1 MEQPYRQTHLAI
13 FALSQFICCF
23 SIVCQEAGRLRGLLP
38 GELGRLGSTA
48 SIDREQLEIL
58 LPLVMSSLS
67 KVELTLTTKKRVLW
81 KGLDV
86 TRQRHLELCS
96 RLLACYQRLFLVEE
110 EWKLLGDPNDFL
122 ARMTNELSRDKDDLM
137 QLPQEHR
144 YPVCP
149 PGVLVKSPWIQ
160 LVLQPILES
169 LPNSKIENMVVESAA
184 TLVPDQHAQN
194 LNRDPMTNDKLHIFN
209 HPLLDCINPSSNQNR
224 VDSKILAP
232 LLLLV
237 SATAEAFPSGR
248 CWTSSSQKNW
258 NSMEPDDSIKDD
270 IMHING
276 CSPNDFALLIH
287 TITNV
292 LEAVGG
298 PTGDPEVQT
307 LALLCLV
314 RLTDAHGVIVAC
326 RRGKMSDVECAWRQ
340 VWSTLFRSDLRYA
353 AYTANA
359 TEGSCGELVLIL
371 LTEMVH
377 RWCTDP
383 MMFFSDS
390 ASLKQSAFLYRN
402 QSQLWLLPAFSKGTR
417 PRPRHLFELV
427 CIFLH
432 RLALSDE
439 GRDNIQ
445 DSTPL
450 LAGEG
455 STDDASQRALGRR
468 YRLLCLC
475 LETLSSMDPMNM
487 LANHRKLTEVIS
499 ACIAALINCEVSLES
514 RAFLDDS
521 QCLSWARSSTEEG
534 LYNKLCLT
542 ELPDATVCTVKRIC
556 TDSKS
561 ALFEKLWKSP
571 IPDPGMSPLL
581 QARLMESVTSD
592 SVLAEKS
599 KLCHTVRSL
608 DMLSRHVDYAP
619 PTLSTPLNE
628 LLRFQMKNL
637 LERWSTEY
645 AGGETAEIGP
655 NAKQVDLEDAPLQL
669 RCIWIKTALGSCLLS
684 QEKDMT
690 APSFKF
696 LQAGIVSLLQK
707 VKSDLSYLCSDANAF
722 HCVFLDVLHIIL
734 FFSEVSLSFRSL
746 EIPAEVMKS
755 FSSLVGVCESL
766 LLSFSGAEGDQE
778 SWDENP
784 GDDFASSSSESE
796 HGQEDTNMANV
807 LDDSDDDEVVNKR
820 KTSWKKQ
827 TEKQQRNH
835 DKRKATR
842 PMAKNSGQ
850 GNMSPTRKKRR
861 QNPSPPNSSCA
872 SIVGSLL
879 VLLDPS
885 NAKCIFVVD
894 ALLRRNEDDTG
905 EVDLQQAYHCLS
917 LLSAQSVIFHDNA
930 KGNLAAAPNP
940 LDESFR
946 HQSPFSI
953 IGEVLDSLQ
962 GTAPPSSALYFYG
975 FRLCGD
981 CVQTGESP
989 LRGMDLTA
997 EESKT
1002 LVDLINVEDAAI
1014 LERPYLRL
1022 DQLRAA
1028 TASFLGGKENFHSY
1042 MDPIFPKQFVIPSLQ
1057 DQSSVIRKAACFA
1070 AGAALKILPNKERI
1084 VSTVL
1089 KKLPPIVRP
1098 TSTGEAD
1105 TSYQEWYQH
1114 FELGSGDFA
1123 MESQLWE
1130 DSDMSM
1136 EYGAL
1141 YCRSVVAGMDRDST
1155 EKMLFEL
1162 IRVAAVREDL
1172 EGACFCVC
1180 EKIACILGYTKVE
1193 DFLADES
1200 ESILKAWVE
1209 EGYALA
1215 EIPLLLSSPG
1225 LLRLLLESGHQ
1236 DRLYVDKKRPT
1247 DIQKETMNVLDKTN
1261 LKDVATDAFVGRYKS
1276 FLIPQVLMRFLSASA
1291 EEQKAGIVCDKYMQE
1306 LSVCLKGDHS
1316 KETIKKIV
1324 IGRLHDIDALCA
1336 PMVHGNLAEPG
1347 RFILKVVSG
1356 LLQEEH
1362 GIGQNKSKP
1371 YLTVR
1376 RILELS
1382 GKDKTRVFP
1391 AHIVQEAFSEAISSL
1406 VDKLK
1411 SKKQGDILSAAGLSI
1426 TECFLYARRWL
1437 DNATTPSQKE
1447 RRWSTVSLL
1456 FDLIFAQLKRN
1467 DFKQS
1472 QIGFGI
1478 NVVVDIALLPELRCL
1493 RTSAL
1498 DLLKETL
1505 DKVFRS
1511 NADPALKE
1519 EVALVLRRLV
1529 GAVMK
1534 IHEECQQE
1542 LVKYC
1547 RVAAKAKLR
1556 VFERGLGFLA
1566 NHLDSSGIE
1575 EGTDPWGWDAATET
1589 TMRTRHSDVAFFEN
1603 MLKDLQ
1609 PHGGALPRDGGGIVD
1624 SIKRTYDILVGI
1636 FDKAN
1641 VLSLGS
1647 DHYVGCMPPYAV
1659 SKSDQEALLS
1669 ANPQFCAQYISRH
1682 FLKRLNAAQKE
1693 DLSSLIR
1700 SLLSELKHRI
1710 SWMDSVSESPNTGS
1724 RDPVSGDDN
1733 GYSLSLSQWML
1744 QHALVQLEH
1753 TLRRLRTEDEFEVS
1767 GEELL
1772 LLTKELSFV
1781 CGASCPDVLRS
1792 AASRCLGELDLQFVS
1807 KTPIVQSPRNHDW
1820 VQWALESNSLLR
1832 GIQAKAIQ
1840 VLGEYLHSKHSGVA
1854 IAAMDTLI
1862 ALFATHDG
1870 AECWELLDEQAQQN
1884 LLPVISSKK
1893 RSANINN
1900 LRLSKTQVIVL
1911 QSKNC
1916 IDLDSTTENSAW
1928 CWNHNLWRCS
1938 QTYEDWIC
1946 SLVPSLIECCY
1957 RSETSSTTK
1966 GNFFSVCQLMSV
1978 IAPSFASALF
1988 PAITLDLLERSGNMV
2003 ASPVA
2008 KSGLGTVL
2016 EDTWIGTA
2024 DSSLNAKLSS
2034 SFEVMLGKSNPNIRN
2049 SRAVGLGIDTLDLL
2063 RRATQIRFLQSDGH
2077 KKNSSAVPNQPTSE
2091 KKQSKSS
2098 RGSKSPKYNAIVAAE
2113 YNKGLGEETAW
2124 RGLPFGTVLKIDGDL
2139 MVQACIHIKRCASAL
2154 FYSDLFFES
2163 SFAGSGA
2170 LMERL
2175 ASDFTTGSSRAVL
2188 SSRTDISG
2196 YFMDPTPCEASKLRE
2211 RAVESLQLLGE
2222 CYLQLREEDAYQAVQ
2237 RQSSDL
2243 KYNGCSI
2250 MSESE
2255 ELTREIAPNLA
2266 ALQRLDSLSNLPI
2279 NPIETSIQSCDTME
2293 YLGLRTFLQS
2303 YVSSMEWSK
2312 VEAMSI
2318 DERRMLREKWFQS
2331 RLYGMNW
2338 DKALL
2343 DCESGLSTGKGSYHK
2358 PLILGE
2364 AEIPREEMGFHEA
2377 ITSALG
2383 AFARDDLPSCKGLS
2397 GIARTSLHTSVSSMA
2412 SGESSLEELVTSVE
2426 RLQSLNDIDR
2436 LADRSE
2442 SPDDLLKQWGFF
2454 TLPEKENNSLSGQ
2467 IKLKRTFASADF
2479 LPVMHEITLR
2489 LLRSKRGQDATM
2501 SVELLDPQ
2509 ECLNHYLWKFSSWC
2523 RETKHLATAEFALQR
2538 LRVAMRAMN
2547 DRAPASLEIA
2557 LGLRLEDANLKE
2569 TKGEFTTA
2577 IRLSKQTI
2585 AILKMEKQQRNG
2597 DASGI
2602 DCLLVDSLINCG
2614 GWLSRYK
2621 IEPARAILDSYH
2633 KPAASLAKSLYRRN
2647 ESPENELRYL
2657 RSQIA
2662 LARLASSLYDA
2673 VSARVKSLEWIKSGR
2688 SLADREQELSQCQTM
2703 LDEIKAKHTKA
2714 TKAKSPKKVLARIAA
2729 EHGELVHYSKNL
2741 QNEILLSKR
2750 ERTKTEQSLRDHL
2763 CLAMQAYVSV
2773 LSVAGAGHGGDMSRH
2788 VFRWISLWFSNC
2800 TEGKEDVEVN
2810 AIVDKAIGKIP
2821 TFRFI
2826 PLTSQIFAQ
2835 LEEIGES
2842 PFQKT
2847 LQTLVQKMCTDHPY
2861 HCLVQLIS
2869 VCNGKEVGSG
2879 VSGRN
2884 AKVFLENLSSSKVNA
2899 ALEIANKLKRDAPT
2913 YVGEL
2918 LDSYQILM
2926 NAYISLANFPTAELV
2941 QKGQIKG
2948 IALAHASKNHRL
2960 DKCLARRS
2968 QCPPCIL
2975 TKPPPLRSGADY
2987 GDGVDDPIGGE
2998 RIQGFDAK
3006 FSITDSGLHRPK
3018 IVICLGTKGGKFR
3031 QLVKGEDEIRQD
3043 AVMEQVF
3050 VYVNELMRRQ
3060 DDGGAR
3066 SKNKMNTNVSQK
3078 ELRMV
3083 TYNIIAL
3090 SPASGV
3096 RIAGPLLIYS

>member
-1 MEQPYRQTHLAI
+1 
-13 FALSQFICCF
+13 
-23 SIVCQEAGRLRGLLP
+23 
-38 GELGRLGSTA
+38 
-48 SIDREQLEIL
+48 
-58 LPLVMSSLS
+58 MSSLS
-67 KVELTLTTKKRVLW
+67 KVELTLTIKKRVVW
-81 KGLDV
+81 KGLDATV
-86 TRQRHLELCS
+86 QRHLELCS

-122 ARMTNELSRDKDDLM
+122 ARAVMELSRDKDDLM
-137 QLPQEHR
+137 QLPQEYR

-149 PGVLVKSPWIQ
+149 PDVLVNSPWIQ

-169 LPNSKIENMVVESAA
+169 LPNSKTGSMAVESAA
-184 TLVPDQHAQN
+184 ILALNQHSQNTDRDQISNNNQ
-194 LNRDPMTNDKLHIFN
+194 HIFK
-209 HPLLDCINPSSNQNR
+209 HSLLDCIKPSSNQNR
-224 VDSKILAP
+224 VDSKVLAP

-258 NSMEPDDSIKDD
+258 NSLEPDDNIKDD

-287 TITNV
+287 TVTNV

-298 PTGDPEVQT
+298 PTGDPEIQM
-307 LALLCLV
+307 LALLCLI
-314 RLTDAHGVIVAC
+314 RLTDAHGVVVTCLRAK
-326 RRGKMSDVECAWRQ
+326 KMSDVECEWRE

-371 LTEMVH
+371 LTEMVN

-383 MMFFSDS
+383 MMIFSDS
-390 ASLKQSAFLYRN
+390 ASLKQSAFLYRS
-402 QSQLWLLPAFSKGTR
+402 QSQLWMLPAFSKGTR
-417 PRPRHLFELV
+417 PRPKHLFELV
-427 CIFLH
+427 CTFMH

-450 LAGEG
+450 LGDEG
-455 STDDASQRALGRR
+455 SRDDTSQRALGRR
-468 YRLLCLC
+468 YRLMCLC
-475 LETLSSMDPMNM
+475 LETLSSTDPMNTQ
-487 LANHRKLTEVIS
+487 ANHRNLIEVIS
-499 ACIAALINCEVSLES
+499 ACIAALVNCEVSLER

-521 QCLSWARSSTEEG
+521 QCLSWARSSIEEG
-534 LYNKLCLT
+534 FHNKLCFT
-542 ELPDATVCTVKRIC
+542 ELPDATVCTLWENRP
-556 TDSKS
+556 DSKS
-561 ALFEKLWKSP
+561 VLFEKLWKSP

-599 KLCHTVRSL
+599 KLCHNVRL
-608 DMLSRHVDYAP
+608 RDMLSRHVDYAA

-628 LLRFQMKNL
+628 LLRSQMENL
-637 LERWSTEY
+637 LGWWSAEY
-645 AGGETAEIGP
+645 SNGESTGIDP
-655 NAKQVDLEDAPLQL
+655 DVRQVDHENTPLPV
-669 RCIWIKTALGSCLLS
+669 RFIWIKAALGSCLLS
-684 QEKDMT
+684 REGDM
-690 APSFKF
+690 ASPSFEF
-696 LQAGIVSLLQK
+696 LHTEIVSVLQK
-707 VKSDLSYLCSDANAF
+707 VKSDLPHLCSDANAF
-722 HCVFLDVLHIIL
+722 YCVFLDLLQIL
-734 FFSEVSLSFRSL
+734 QFFSEVSLSIRTL
-746 EIPAEVMKS
+746 EIPVDIMKN
-755 FSSLVGVCESL
+755 FLSLVGVCESL
-766 LLSFSGAEGDQE
+766 LLSFSGAEGDQA

-796 HGQEDTNMANV
+796 NSLEDTNMANV

-820 KTSWKKQ
+820 NGSWKKQ
-827 TEKQQRNH
+827 SEKQQKNR

-842 PMAKNSGQ
+842 PSAKNRRQ
-850 GNMSPTRKKRR
+850 GNMSPTRKRR
-861 QNPSPPNSSCA
+861 KQNPSPPNSICA

-885 NAKCIFVVD
+885 NAKCVFVVD
-894 ALLRRNEDDTG
+894 TLLRRNEDDNG
-905 EVDLQQAYHCLS
+905 EVDLPQAYHCLS

-930 KGNLAAAPNP
+930 KGNLVAAPNP

-953 IGEVLDSLQ
+953 IGEVLNSLQ

-981 CVQTGESP
+981 CVQMGENQ

-1002 LVDLINVEDAAI
+1002 LVDLINIEDAAI

-1084 VSTVL
+1084 VSTIL
-1089 KKLPPIVRP
+1089 KKIPPIVL
-1098 TSTGEAD
+1098 SISMGEAD
-1105 TSYQEWYQH
+1105 TSYQGWYQH

-1123 MESQLWE
+1123 MENQLWE
-1130 DSDMSM
+1130 DADMSM

-1141 YCRSVVAGMDRDST
+1141 YCRSVVAGVDRDAT
-1155 EKMLFEL
+1155 ENMLFEL
-1162 IRVAAVREDL
+1162 IRIAAGRNDL

-1180 EKIACILGYTKVE
+1180 EKIAYILGYTKVE

-1200 ESILKAWVE
+1200 ESILKTWVE
-1209 EGYALA
+1209 EGHPLA

-1225 LLRLLLESGHQ
+1225 LLRLLLKAGHH
-1236 DRLYVDKKRPT
+1236 DRLYVDKKRST
-1247 DIQKETMNVLDKTN
+1247 GKQNETMNILDKTN

-1276 FLIPQVLMRFLSASA
+1276 FLLPQVLMRFLNSSA
-1291 EEQKAGIVCDKYMQE
+1291 EEQKTGILHDKYMQE
-1306 LSVCLKGDHS
+1306 LSVCLKGDSS
-1316 KETIKKIV
+1316 KEAIKKIV

-1336 PMVHGNLAEPG
+1336 PMVHGNLAESG
-1347 RFILKVVSG
+1347 TRILKVVSS
-1356 LLQEEH
+1356 LVQEEH
-1362 GIGQNKSKP
+1362 GIGQNKSKAH
-1371 YLTVR
+1371 LTVR

-1391 AHIVQEAFSEAISSL
+1391 AHIVQEAFSEAISAL
-1406 VDKLK
+1406 VDRQK
-1411 SKKQGDILSAAGLSI
+1411 SKKKGDILSAAGLSI

-1437 DNATTPSQKE
+1437 DSATTRPQKE
-1447 RRWSTVSLL
+1447 RRWSTISLL

-1478 NVVVDIALLPELRCL
+1478 NVVVDIALLPKLRCL
-1493 RTSAL
+1493 RTPAL

-1505 DKVFRS
+1505 DNVFCS
-1511 NADPALKE
+1511 NVDPVLKD

-1529 GAVMK
+1529 GALMK

-1547 RVAAKAKLR
+1547 RMAAKAKLR

-1566 NHLDSSGIE
+1566 NHIDSSGIE
-1575 EGTDPWGWDAATET
+1575 EGTDPWGWDAATT
-1589 TMRTRHSDVAFFEN
+1589 TAMRTRHSDVAFFKD

-1609 PHGGALPRDGGGIVD
+1609 SDGGGLPGESEGIIV
-1624 SIKRTYDILVGI
+1624 SIESTYNLLVGI

-1659 SKSDQEALLS
+1659 SRSDQEALRS
-1669 ANPQFCAQYISRH
+1669 ANPQFCAQYISQH
-1682 FLKRLNAAQKE
+1682 FLKRFDAAQKD
-1693 DLSSLIR
+1693 DLSSMIR
-1700 SLLSELKHRI
+1700 SLLSELKHRT

-1724 RDPVSGDDN
+1724 RGPVSTGNNNRD
-1733 GYSLSLSQWML
+1733 SLSLSQWML

-1753 TLRRLRTEDEFEVS
+1753 TLRRLRTEEDFEVS

-1781 CGASCPDVLRS
+1781 CGASCPGVLSS

-1807 KTPIVQSPRNHDW
+1807 KTPIVQSSKNQDW
-1820 VQWALESNSLLR
+1820 VQWSLESNSLLR
-1832 GIQAKAIQ
+1832 GIQANAIQ

-1854 IAAMDTLI
+1854 IAAMNTLI

-1870 AECWELLDEQAQQN
+1870 AECWELLDEEAQQN
-1884 LLPVISSKK
+1884 LLPVLSSKK
-1893 RSANINN
+1893 RSANTNN
-1900 LRLSKTQVIVL
+1900 LGLSKSQVMIL
-1911 QSKNC
+1911 QSKNRV
-1916 IDLDSTTENSAW
+1916 DVDPTPENSAW
-1928 CWNHNLWRCS
+1928 CWNHNLWHCS

-1957 RSETSSTTK
+1957 RSETSSTTR
-1966 GNFFSVCQLMSV
+1966 GNFFSACQLMSV

-1988 PAITLDLLERSGNMV
+1988 PAITLDLLERSGNAI
-2003 ASPVA
+2003 ASPVS

-2024 DSSLNAKLSS
+2024 DSSLNEKLSS
-2034 SFEVMLGKSNPNIRN
+2034 SFELMLGKSNPQARN

-2077 KKNSSAVPNQPTSE
+2077 KKNSSAVPNQSAGE
-2091 KKQSKSS
+2091 KRQNKSS
-2098 RGSKSPKYNAIVAAE
+2098 RGNKSAKDSAIAPAE
-2113 YNKGLGEETAW
+2113 YNKGLSKETAW
-2124 RGLPFGTVLKIDGDL
+2124 RGVPFGTVLKIDGDL

-2154 FYSDLFFES
+2154 FYSDLFFEC

-2196 YFMDPTPCEASKLRE
+2196 YFMDPTPCEAFKLRE

-2266 ALQRLDSLSNLPI
+2266 ALQRLDSLLNLPI
-2279 NPIETSIQSCDTME
+2279 NPTEASIQSCDTME
-2293 YLGLRTFLQS
+2293 HLGLRTFLQS
-2303 YVSSMEWSK
+2303 YVSSLEWSK
-2312 VEAMSI
+2312 VKSMST

-2343 DCESGLSTGKGSYHK
+2343 DCESGFPAGKGSYDK

-2383 AFARDDLPSCKGLS
+2383 AFARDDLQSCKGLS
-2397 GIARTSLHTSVSSMA
+2397 DIARTSLHKSVSTMA
-2412 SGESSLEELVTSVE
+2412 SGESSLEELITLVE
-2426 RLQSLNDIDR
+2426 RLQALNDIDL

-2442 SPDDLLKQWGFF
+2442 SPDELLKQWGFSI
-2454 TLPEKENNSLSGQ
+2454 LPAKENHPSLSGK
-2467 IKLKRTFASADF
+2467 IELKRAFATADF

-2501 SVELLDPQ
+2501 RVDFLDPQ

-2538 LRVAMRAMN
+2538 LRAAMRAIN
-2547 DRAPASLEIA
+2547 DQAPASLEIA

-2585 AILKMEKQQRNG
+2585 SLLKMEKNKRNG
-2597 DASGI
+2597 DASGV

-2614 GWLSRYK
+2614 GWLSKYK

-2633 KPAASLAKSLYRRN
+2633 KPAASLARSLYRRN
-2647 ESPENELRYL
+2647 KSPENELRYL
-2657 RSQIA
+2657 QSQIA

-2703 LDEIKAKHTKA
+2703 LDEIKTKHSKAAKE
-2714 TKAKSPKKVLARIAA
+2714 KSPKNVMARITA

-2788 VFRWISLWFSNC
+2788 VFRFISLWFSNC
-2800 TEGKEDVEVN
+2800 TEGTEDSEVN

-2835 LEEIGES
+2835 LEEMGES

-2899 ALEIANKLKRDAPT
+2899 ALHIAGKLMRDAPT

-2926 NAYISLANFPTAELV
+2926 NAYISLANFPTAKLV
-2941 QKGQIKG
+2941 ENGQTKG
-2948 IALAHASKNHRL
+2948 IALANASKKQRL

-3066 SKNKMNTNVSQK
+3066 SENITNTSVAQK

-3096 RIAGPLLIYS
+3096 SVTGNAFDSFFDLLLCGID